1 MIGELISHYR
11 ITRQI
16 GAGGMGVVYLA
27 RDEQLERDVAL
38 KVLAPG
44 TLSDEEARR
53 RFRCE
58 AQLLAKLNHPFIEM
72 VFDFG
77 TVAGREYIVLEYI
90 PGKTVHDLLEGGPL
104 AEEEVLRLG
113 SMLAAGLEAA
123 HEKGILH
130 RDLKPGNLILTPE
143 GRLKILD
150 FGLAI
155 AQPAVLER
163 QTEGEDNQ
171 RKILAGTLPYMPPEQ
186 LRGEATDVRGDLY
199 SAGAVLFEMATGKP
213 PFTTADASE
222 LIDSILH
229 ETPPAPRLLNANL
242 SPLLEALILKTLQK
256 GPADRQQSAAELRG
270 EMERVKALQQ
280 ERGPG
285 QSLDQSQA
293 PVLEMSYVLF
303 TDIVGYSRLATDTQ
317 QSLLRQLQRIVRGT
331 QEFQSA
337 QKDNRLIRLPTGDG
351 MALAF
356 FVDPESPVRCAV
368 AISRALKS
376 YPDIHLRMG
385 MHAGPVYR
393 VTDIN
398 GNQNV
403 AGEGINI
410 AQRVMDCGDAGH
422 ILVSKVLTDV
432 LRQLTGW
439 TGALHDLGL
448 VKVKHGVEI
457 HVFNLLYEGVGNAAL
472 PQKVQAQRKESEGVS
487 WMAPQRRWKWA
498 GAAGAAVLLLASGFG
513 IQRYF
518 SERSPQIAP
527 VHTGRPTVAILGFT
541 NQARRAESEWIS
553 EALSGMLTNE
563 LEAGNHVITTPGENV
578 ARAKIDLGLREDA
591 TYGTETLQRIHQALH
606 CDYLVYGSFYA
617 PGKGGGNAVRV
628 DLRIQD
634 TASGETLESFTE
646 NGTELRM
653 GEIATLV
660 GARLRGKL
668 GIPGISETESAE
680 IQAATPSTPEAAK
693 LYYEGVERLRN
704 FDSLGARDVLQQ
716 AIVADPNFALAYAAL
731 AESWQK
737 LGYDDRAREAAR
749 QAFALSPHLSRGDR
763 LTVEARFREI
773 SSEWDQAVEIYRS
786 LWRFYPENPEY
797 ALRAADVLIR
807 AGHANDALAT
817 IGMLRKQPGPIGKD
831 PRLDLKEA
839 EADVSMS
846 NFSKEKDAAM
856 RGANTARARGSR
868 LLEAEAQWRGCEAMA
883 NLGDSSNASAA
894 CQRSIELAKPVND
907 FLIVARSSTILGNI
921 AAAQGNPAQ
930 GLELHR
936 QALGFARKIGSRRD
950 VAGAL
955 INIGNIQ
962 SNQGDHAAAEKSF
975 LEALAE
981 AREINDRGQALTL
994 LNNLAAENQL
1004 SGNFAGAIR
1013 LYQQSLE
1020 TARAIKDQ
1028 AGIGRALS
1036 NIGTLYSIQG
1046 NFPAA
1051 LQNIQDAMNTAQ
1063 ETGLKSDQ
1071 VGFLY
1076 AMGDTKLAQG
1086 DLPAAE
1092 SSYQAGAS
1100 LAAQINDKMN
1110 IALGELS
1117 LAGLKLLQGKAD
1129 EALALARK
1137 AAEEFHA
1144 EGVKDQES
1152 QSHNLIASC
1161 LLELNKPVGAAKEIT
1176 AAQELLPQDPTVKLA
1191 VAITASRV
1199 ALRNGKA
1206 TQSKK
1211 ELDTVAAEARRIGV
1225 PAIQF
1230 EARLAQGELGLF
1242 GGDKRA
1248 SMAVVSS
1255 LQQEASRRGYKQF
1268 EVRAKEIAQQL
1279 NTYKPG

>member
-1 MIGELISHYR
+1 MIGQLISHYR

-16 GAGGMGVVYLA
+16 GAGGMGVVYVA
-27 RDEQLERDVAL
+27 RDEQLERDVAI

-44 TLSDEEARR
+44 TLSDEDARR
-53 RFRCE
+53 RFRSE

-77 TVAGREYIVLEYI
+77 TLGERDYIVLEYI
-90 PGKTVHDLLEGGPL
+90 PGKTIRELLTDGPL
-104 AEEEVLRLG
+104 AEGEVLRLG
-113 SMLAAGLEAA
+113 IMLAAGLEAA
-123 HEKGILH
+123 HEKRILH

-150 FGLAI
+150 FGLAV
-155 AQPAVLER
+155 AQPGILER
-163 QTEGEDNQ
+163 GVEGKDNH
-171 RKILAGTLPYMPPEQ
+171 KNILAGTLPYMPPEQ
-186 LRGEATDVRGDLY
+186 LRGEANDIRGDLY

-213 PFTTADASE
+213 PFATPDASE
-222 LIDSILH
+222 LIASILH
-229 ETPPAPRLLNANL
+229 ETPPAPRQLNANL
-242 SPLLEALILKTLQK
+242 SPLLEALILKALQK
-256 GPADRQQSAAELRG
+256 GPADRHQSAVELRAEL
-270 EMERVKALQQ
+270 ERVKALQQ
-280 ERGPG
+280 VRTPG
-285 QSLDQSQA
+285 QSPDQSQA

-317 QSLLRQLQRIVRGT
+317 QNLLRQLQRIVRGT

-368 AISRALKS
+368 EISRALKS
-376 YPDIHLRMG
+376 HPDIHLRMG

-422 ILVSKVLTDV
+422 ILVSKALTDV

-457 HVFNLLYEGVGNAAL
+457 YVFNLLYEGAGNAAL
-472 PQKVQAQRKESEGVS
+472 PQKVQAQRKAAS
-487 WMAPQRRWKWA
+487 WMAPQRRSKWA
-498 GAAGAAVLLLASGFG
+498 RAAGTAALLLASGFG
-513 IQRYF
+513 MQRYF
-518 SERSPQIAP
+518 SGRSPQAP

-541 NQARRAESEWIS
+541 NQARRVESDWIS

-563 LEAGNHVITTPGENV
+563 LEAGDHVVTTPRENV
-578 ARAKIDLGLREDA
+578 AKAKIDLALREDT
-591 TYGTETLQRIHQALH
+591 TYGTETLQRIHQTLH

-617 PGKGGGNAVRV
+617 PGKAGGGTIRV

-634 TASGETLESFTE
+634 TASGETLASVTE
-646 NGTELRM
+646 NGAELKV
-653 GEIATLV
+653 EEVATLMGV
-660 GARLRGKL
+660 RLRGKL
-668 GIPGISETESAE
+668 GIPGISQTESAE
-680 IQAATPSTPEAAK
+680 IEAATPSTPEATR
-693 LYYEGVERLRN
+693 LYYEGVERLRD

-731 AESWQK
+731 AEAWDK

-749 QAFALSPHLSRGDR
+749 QAFVLSPHLSRGDR
-763 LTVEARFREI
+763 LSVEARFREI

-807 AGHANDALAT
+807 AGRANDALAT
-817 IGMLRKQPGPIGKD
+817 IGMLRKQPGPISKD

-839 EADVSMS
+839 EAAVSMS
-846 NFSKEKDAAM
+846 NFSKEKQAAV
-856 RGANTARARGSR
+856 RAANTARARGSR

-883 NLGDSSNASAA
+883 NLGDASNAGAA
-894 CQRSIELAKPVND
+894 CERSIELAKPVND

-936 QALGFARKIGSRRD
+936 QALEFARKIGSRRD

-955 INIGNIQ
+955 INIGYVL
-962 SNQGDHAAAEKSF
+962 SNQSDHAAAEQSF
-975 LEALAE
+975 REALAD
-981 AREINDRGQALTL
+981 AREINDQGQVLTL
-994 LNNLAAENQL
+994 LNNLAGESQL
-1004 SGNFAGAIR
+1004 TGNFAMAIR

-1020 TARAIKDQ
+1020 TARAIHDQ

-1036 NIGTLYSIQG
+1036 NIGSLYTVQG
-1046 NFPAA
+1046 NFAAA
-1051 LQNIQDAMNTAQ
+1051 LQNIQDAMKTAQ
-1063 ETGLKSDQ
+1063 DTGLKADQ

-1086 DLPAAE
+1086 DLAAAE
-1092 SSYQAGAS
+1092 SNYQSGES
-1100 LAAQINDKMN
+1100 SAAQINDKMN
-1110 IALGELS
+1110 IAVGELS
-1117 LAGLKLLQGKAD
+1117 LASLKLLQGKTD
-1129 EALALARK
+1129 EALALARL
-1137 AAEEFHA
+1137 AANEFHV
-1144 EGVKDQES
+1144 EGIKDQES
-1152 QSHNLIASC
+1152 QSRNLIAAC
-1161 LLELNKPVGAAKEIT
+1161 FLELNRSAEAAKELE
-1176 AAQELLPQDPTVKLA
+1176 AAQKLSPQDPTIKLA

-1211 ELDTVAAEARRIGV
+1211 DLDTVAAEARRIGV
-1225 PAIQF
+1225 PGILF

-1248 SMAVVSS
+1248 SIAVLSS

-1268 EVRAKEIAQQL
+1268 ELRAKEITQQL
-1279 NTYKPG
+1279 TSSKRG